1 MGSKPT
7 KKASKS
13 HHEAKEEPNPGS
25 DGSEA
30 AISEPL
36 PSEETVRDGIHHE
49 HRYGGKDSAEVEH
62 ISCVLVV
69 CGRGIDGKPPA

>member
-25 DGSEA
+25 DRSEA

-36 PSEETVRDGIHHE
+36 PSEEAV
-49 HRYGGKDSAEVEH
+49 
-62 ISCVLVV
+62 
-69 CGRGIDGKPPA
+69 